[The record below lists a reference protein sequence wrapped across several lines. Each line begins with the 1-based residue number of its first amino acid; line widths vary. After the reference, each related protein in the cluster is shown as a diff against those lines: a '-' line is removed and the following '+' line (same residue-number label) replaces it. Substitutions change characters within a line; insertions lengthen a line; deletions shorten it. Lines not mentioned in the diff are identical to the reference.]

1 MGAQNSQRVISM
13 KLIFSAVTVAL
24 VGLTVALVFAIT
36 ERNARSALQAE
47 METRLVLE
55 ARNLALLSADAL
67 LDDYPELVLCPV
79 VREMMQN
86 QPDLTMAVV
95 LDHSGR
101 IKGHSDVRQLGQTLP
116 MLDSLQPYPTVA
128 ALRGDETMLANDQV
142 IAARVPS
149 RFPGGEVVGTVL
161 VAQDIDHINQIL
173 SANRTEVGLLA
184 AALSLVGVLLALV
197 FVRRALSPLDILRA
211 GLERIGR
218 GDLDSPIKLRNATEL
233 GLLADAIDN
242 MAEDLKSSQA
252 ENKAKELEIIA
263 TQKDII
269 CIMGEAVESR
279 SLETGQHINRVADG
293 SALLGKLAGLS
304 TDECELLRMAA
315 PMHDVG
321 KIGIPDAVLNKPGK
335 LTVDEY
341 KLMQTHAQLGYNILS
356 QSERPILKAAAIVA
370 LEHHEKWD
378 GSGYPRGLA
387 GEDIHI
393 FGRVVAIVDVFD
405 ALASNRCY
413 REAMPMAKALQIIT
427 DGYGKHFDPR
437 LLDLFLENLAMFCL
451 EMGHRPNDEEARAV
465 IELSAAVLV

>member
-1 MGAQNSQRVISM
+1 MGAQNSQRLISM

-24 VGLTVALVFAIT
+24 VGLTVALVFAVT

-128 ALRGDETMLANDQV
+128 VLRGDETMLANDQV

-242 MAEDLKSSQA
+242 MAEDLKFSQA
-252 ENKAKELEIIA
+252 ENQAKELEIIA

-335 LTVDEY
+335 LTPDEY

-356 QSERPILKAAAIVA
+356 QSKRPILKAAAIVA

-393 FGRVVAIVDVFD
+393 FGRVVAIIDVFD

-437 LLDLFLENLAMFCL
+437 LLDLFLENLALFCL
-451 EMGHRPNDEEARAV
+451 EMGHRPNDEEAREV
-465 IELSAAVLV
+465 IELSTAVLV